1 MQYRYMQHMWLGAAA
16 ALTLGL
22 SACANIPASYNTQA
36 EVGGGIVGGVVG
48 NALCGG
54 VLCTA
59 VGALGGAY
67 AGHELA
73 RNGAFG
79 ERHVATGPAYGP
91 TRPYAY
97 ETPAPAPVRP
107 LHTIRHRHIR
117 HHVVHHHV
125 RHHRHHTY

>member
-1 MQYRYMQHMWLGAAA
+1 MQLRYMKQASLAAVA
-16 ALTLGL
+16 VLTLGL

-73 RNGAFG
+73 QNGAFG
-79 ERHVATGPAYGP
+79 QRRVAAAPAYGP
-91 TRPYAY
+91 ATPYAY
-97 ETPAPAPVRP
+97 ETHVAPVRH
-107 LHTIRHRHIR
+107 LRTIRHRH
-117 HHVVHHHV
+117 HVHH
-125 RHHRHHTY
+125 RHHRHHHHTD